1 MGGAGVVGESFPLL
15 PHCHYMKESE
25 SGEVYVFVCHLLWS
39 CGVTGEIKAPPPP
52 ETCSNR
58 VACCAAENVR
68 RPVVLSSVILPVIA
82 HCKCHDS

>member
-25 SGEVYVFVCHLLWS
+25 SGEVYVFVCQS
-39 CGVTGEIKAPPPP
+39 SPPP